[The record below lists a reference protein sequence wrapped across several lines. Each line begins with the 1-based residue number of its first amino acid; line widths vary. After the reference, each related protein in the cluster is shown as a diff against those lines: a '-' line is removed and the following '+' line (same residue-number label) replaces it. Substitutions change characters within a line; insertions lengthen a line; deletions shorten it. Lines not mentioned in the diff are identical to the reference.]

1 MQDIEETMMSLFASI
16 SPHLAELESYDF
28 GNISVECLSSENLVG
43 SIEVGEDDED
53 GFIQLQLFMIEGND
67 IRLVKSQPYPFFD
80 EDEEDGSSFNSS
92 ADLRN
97 DHPRETSLGAGR
109 NSPRR
114 FRHNGRLQTENRIKL

>member
-1 MQDIEETMMSLFASI
+1 MQEIEETMMSLFASI